1 MANFNDLTIGNF
13 YLVVENEGEQIALL
27 EPLMHTDNAVL
38 LMHHDDY
45 ETSIWRKKNDSI
57 FEIVDELSM
66 DQLDN
71 YDALF
76 EEEDEEDDDVPKIK
90 SKSTKTKRKQ
100 PKRAVKKAFEL
111 PVKEEAEEN
120 IYLDCTSELSEESYI
135 E

>member
-76 EEEDEEDDDVPKIK
+76 EDEDKEDDD
-90 SKSTKTKRKQ
+90 
-100 PKRAVKKAFEL
+100 FE
-111 PVKEEAEEN
+111 EEASTSEEN
-120 IYLDCTSELSEESYI
+120 
-135 E
+135 

>member
-13 YLVVENEGEQIALL
+13 YLVAENEGEQIALL

-76 EEEDEEDDDVPKIK
+76 EDEDEEDED
-90 SKSTKTKRKQ
+90 
-100 PKRAVKKAFEL
+100 FE
-111 PVKEEAEEN
+111 EEASTSEEN
-120 IYLDCTSELSEESYI
+120 
-135 E
+135 

>member
-13 YLVVENEGEQIALL
+13 YLVAENEGEQIALL

-57 FEIVDELSM
+57 FEIVDELTM

-76 EEEDEEDDDVPKIK
+76 EEEDEEDED
-90 SKSTKTKRKQ
+90 
-100 PKRAVKKAFEL
+100 FE
-111 PVKEEAEEN
+111 EEGTSEEN
-120 IYLDCTSELSEESYI
+120 
-135 E
+135 

>member
-13 YLVVENEGEQIALL
+13 YLVAENEGEQIALL

-57 FEIVDELSM
+57 FEIVDELTM

-76 EEEDEEDDDVPKIK
+76 EEEDEEDED
-90 SKSTKTKRKQ
+90 
-100 PKRAVKKAFEL
+100 FE
-111 PVKEEAEEN
+111 EEGNSEEN
-120 IYLDCTSELSEESYI
+120 
-135 E
+135 